1 MIKNLIQKYNNNY
14 GAGKS
19 NESNELYPELTKT
32 IEFNNDPLNA
42 LIDAHSAAIVY
53 YGLGCCNLRCCVPCN
68 LRFCAPCN
76 CSCED
81 IYKYNALV
89 KIGLVQ
95 KFLFTNLAYFGC
107 GLDKLCRFKK
117 VSNLTF
123 SSYNDYSINN

>member
-1 MIKNLIQKYNNNY
+1 M
-14 GAGKS
+14 
-19 NESNELYPELTKT
+19 TKT